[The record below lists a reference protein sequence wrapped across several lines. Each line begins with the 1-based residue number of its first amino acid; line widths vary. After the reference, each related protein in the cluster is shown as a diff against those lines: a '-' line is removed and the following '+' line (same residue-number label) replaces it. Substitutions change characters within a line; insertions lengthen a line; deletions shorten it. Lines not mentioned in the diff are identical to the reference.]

1 MHVTFAILQRNG
13 RSHPFLQ
20 KNTMFS
26 AHFPSKTDLA
36 HQLPPESWEMP
47 NIEELFRSYP
57 SNELIHF
64 HNNLKKWLFPI
75 FVFLVTFF
83 HIQAKFYRKPKWCV
97 WSIWTY
103 STRRISKLV
112 TQKVSFWRKLKI
124 EGFEKIEKSVWG
136 AFEAQNGF
144 SRNVS
149 ETKMNSKY
157 ILDHSRPIPTQF
169 SCIKNMIFNKN
180 QWKLMK
186 AVLKCYK

>member
-1 MHVTFAILQRNG
+1 MGLELKPDPLVKTADNFCAQARYLVHVTFAILQRNG
-13 RSHPFLQ
+13 RSHHFLQ

-83 HIQAKFYRKPKWCV
+83 HIQANFYRKPKWSV

-112 TQKVSFWRKLKI
+112 TQKVSFWGKLKI
-124 EGFEKIEKSVWG
+124 EGFEKLKKNSFGSFWG
-136 AFEAQNGF
+136 SKWLLQEGFRDQNDF
-144 SRNVS
+144 
-149 ETKMNSKY
+149 
-157 ILDHSRPIPTQF
+157 
-169 SCIKNMIFNKN
+169 
-180 QWKLMK
+180 
-186 AVLKCYK
+186 